1 MNKALFVE
9 KELYFL
15 LHAANDNVDDTTYC
29 EDDGKEWV
37 LVTMKNGHVYDIGI
51 TGDNLLAVAKDVIS
65 VMMYK

>member
-29 EDDGKEWV
+29 EDDGEEWV

-51 TGDNLLAVAKDVIS
+51 MGDNLLAVAKDVIS

>member
-15 LHAANDNVDDTTYC
+15 LNAANDNVDDTTYC
-29 EDDGKEWV
+29 EDDGEEWV

>member
-29 EDDGKEWV
+29 EDDGEEWV

-51 TGDNLLAVAKDVIS
+51 KGDNLLAVAKDVIS

>member
-15 LHAANDNVDDTTYC
+15 LHAANENVADTTYC
-29 EDDGKEWV
+29 EDNGEEWV
-37 LVTMKNGHVYDIGI
+37 LVTMKNGYVYDISI
-51 TGDNLLAVAKDVIS
+51 TGDSLMAVAKDVIS

>member
-29 EDDGKEWV
+29 EDNGEEWV
-37 LVTMKNGHVYDIGI
+37 LVTMKNGHVYDIDI
-51 TGDNLLAVAKDVIS
+51 TGDSLMAIANDVCRF
-65 VMMYK
+65 MAQK

>member
-29 EDDGKEWV
+29 EDDGEEWV
-37 LVTMKNGHVYDIGI
+37 LVTMKNGHVMI
-51 TGDNLLAVAKDVIS
+51 
-65 VMMYK
+65 

>member
-29 EDDGKEWV
+29 EDDGEEWV
-37 LVTMKNGHVYDIGI
+37 LVPCVTINFSCV
-51 TGDNLLAVAKDVIS
+51 
-65 VMMYK
+65 